1 MRGKDPY
8 IVTLCFLSLIPSGG
22 ISIKPSLSMD
32 QMRAD
37 MGGAACTVGA
47 LYTVAKL
54 KVPTYIKGTLLL
66 LHTCNL
72 QYFLIA

>member
-1 MRGKDPY
+1 MTV
-8 IVTLCFLSLIPSGG
+8 ISLSPSGG

-54 KVPTYIKGTLLL
+54 KVPTHIKGTLLS
-66 LHTCNL
+66 LHAGTL
-72 QYFLIA
+72 QYFLVFPKA